1 MTQTDAVVVGS
12 GPNGLAAAITLARAG
27 RSVLVLEGEDE
38 LGGGCRSGALTLP
51 GFTHDICAAVH
62 PMAVAS
68 PFFETLEL
76 QRYGLELLHPPIPL
90 AHPLDD
96 GTAATLERDVA
107 ATAASLDRDAASYQR
122 LMAPLTADAD
132 KLFAELLRPLRFPHH
147 PLALSRFGVHAI
159 RSAAGFARSRF
170 HGARARALF
179 AGLAAHSM
187 LPLEQVATAG
197 FGLVF
202 GVLGHAYGWP
212 VVRGGSRRIVDALA
226 LQLNALGGVVV
237 TGRPVRSLADVP
249 PARAVLFDVTPRQ
262 LLAIAG
268 GSLPSGYRRRL
279 ERFRYGPGAFKVDWA
294 LGGMIPWTA
303 PACRRAGTVHVGGTL
318 PEIVA
323 SEAAVARGE
332 CAERPYVLV
341 AQQSLFDETRAPAG
355 KHAAWAYCHVPNAS
369 AVDMT
374 ERIEAQIERFA
385 PGFRELVLAR
395 SVRSPAELER
405 YNANCIG
412 GDING
417 GAADL
422 RQAFTRPDWH
432 LYSTPNP
439 RLYLCSSSTP
449 PGGGVHGMCGM
460 YAAQAALRRALR

>member
-12 GPNGLAAAITLARAG
+12 GPNGLAAAVTLARAG
-27 RSVLVLEGEDE
+27 RSVLVLEAEDE

-62 PMAVAS
+62 PMAMVS
-68 PFFETLEL
+68 PFFGTLDL
-76 QRYGLELLHPPIPL
+76 QRYGLEFLHPPIPL

-96 GTAATLERDVA
+96 GSAATLERDMA

-147 PLALSRFGVHAI
+147 PLALARFGVHAF
-159 RSAAGFARSRF
+159 RSAAGLARSRF
-170 HGARARALF
+170 HGAPARALF

-187 LPLEQVATAG
+187 LPLEQVATAA

-202 GVLGHAYGWP
+202 AVLGHAYGWP

-226 LQLNALGGVVV
+226 LQLNALGGVVL
-237 TGRPVRSLADVP
+237 TGRPVRTLADVP

-262 LLAIAG
+262 LVAIAG
-268 GSLPSGYRRRL
+268 GSLPTGYRRRL

-294 LGGMIPWTA
+294 LAGAIPWTA

-323 SEAAVARGE
+323 SEAAVAGGA

-355 KHAAWAYCHVPNAS
+355 KHTAWAYCHVPNAS
-369 AVDMT
+369 TVDMT

-385 PGFRELVLAR
+385 PGFRERVLAR

-405 YNANCIG
+405 YNANYIG
-412 GDING
+412 GDINS
-417 GAADL
+417 GAADV
-422 RQAFTRPDWH
+422 RQILARPDWH

-449 PGGGVHGMCGM
+449 PGGGVHGMCGV